1 MTDKT
6 DTALADKVRQFRS
19 NAPKLDIASLARAK
33 QVADETLFHTGAG
46 GKALLPDTE
55 AKTVRAPLPAP
66 ASEGNRHIALLAET
80 IPALPRANSD
90 APMIRPTAVAA
101 EPAATVSRIAVTL
114 RMDADLH
121 MELKYAALKSRMS
134 LSDLVSAACRTKLDA
149 GI

>member
-19 NAPKLDIASLARAK
+19 SAPKLDIASLARAK

-46 GKALLPDTE
+46 GKTLSPETE
-55 AKTVRAPLPAP
+55 AKAILAPLPAP
-66 ASEGNRHIALLAET
+66 DATHHAGPKAEAISAAAHAS
-80 IPALPRANSD
+80 SD
-90 APMIRPTAVAA
+90 TPMMRPTTVAA
-101 EPAATVSRIAVTL
+101 KPAAPVSRIAVTL

-121 MELKYAALKSRMS
+121 MELKYAALKNRMS